1 MGNGLVEVVGG
12 ISMVLGYRLV
22 ALVLIGWGVIGN
34 GTVEVVNWVL
44 TVMENGVVEVTGGV
58 IIGNGLIE
66 GAG

>member
-1 MGNGLVEVVGG
+1 MGNGLVEVVGW

-44 TVMENGVVEVTGGV
+44 TVMENGVVEVTSGV
-58 IIGNGLIE
+58 IIGNGLNE